1 MTYTRRTNRIQHT
14 EQPGRRRFLKT
25 FLGAAATLTAV
36 PAWSKL
42 QQAQER
48 TLNFKNIHTGETLR
62 ATYWAEGE
70 YLHSEMT
77 LVNRLLRD
85 YRTGDVHSMDTQ
97 LMDVLFV
104 MQQLVAVDGAYH
116 VISGYRSPAT
126 NEQLREHSS
135 GVAKHSLHMQ
145 GKAIDIC
152 LPGCE
157 LKQLRNAAVSMQA
170 GGVGYYPRS
179 NFIHVDTGKV
189 RRW

>member
-1 MTYTRRTNRIQHT
+1 MTTTRRTNRIQHT
-14 EQPGRRRFLKT
+14 EQPDRRRFLKT
-25 FLGAAATLTAV
+25 FLGAAATLTTV

-42 QQAQER
+42 QQTQQR

-85 YRTGDVHSMDTQ
+85 HRTGDVHSMDTQ

-104 MQQLVAVDGAYH
+104 VQQLVAVDGAYH
-116 VISGYRSPAT
+116 VISGYRSPAS
-126 NEQLREHSS
+126 NEQLREHSK

-157 LKQLRNAAVSMQA
+157 LKQLRNAAVSVQA
-170 GGVGYYPRS
+170 GGVGFYPRS